1 MSSRSTLWRVA
12 GLAFL
17 LINLVGGVYAAV
29 TDEWTHAAVHFGLL
43 IGAYVAW
50 PFASRAGREDLPA
63 ALPADDRIEYLQQSV
78 EAVALEVE
86 RLRQAQRFNEKLRAD
101 QVESSERE
109 R

>member
-1 MSSRSTLWRVA
+1 MSSRSTLWRLA
-12 GLAFL
+12 GVAFL
-17 LINLVGGVYAAV
+17 LINLLGGVYAGI
-29 TDEWTHAAVHFGLL
+29 TEDWTHAAVHIGLL

-50 PFASRAGREDLPA
+50 PFASRAAREDQPN

-86 RLRQAQRFNEKLRAD
+86 RLRQAQRFNERLRAD
-101 QVESSERE
+101 QVENSDRG